1 MSDPKNRRTKQ
12 KLDSERM
19 SEPWTPEHLRAFFQS
34 VDAHRTAALWH
45 MLRELGC
52 TLGEALALQWPDV
65 DIEEQTLN
73 IHRTVATGVP
83 RTVIEAEIP
92 RVMGLSWHLTHCLGM
107 QAERQAVEKMAAGR
121 TWQTDEAW
129 VFTTEAGARL
139 DAGWV
144 RQQFRTWTIEARMPL
159 TVRLH
164 DWQI

>member
-159 TVRLH
+159 TVRLQ

>member
-1 MSDPKNRRTKQ
+1 
-12 KLDSERM
+12 M
-19 SEPWTPEHLRAFFQS
+19 SEPWTPGHVRAFFQR

-45 MLRELGC
+45 VLRDLGC
-52 TLGEALALQWPDV
+52 TLGEALALQWLDV
-65 DIEEQTLN
+65 DVGAQTLI

-92 RVMGLSWHLTHCLGM
+92 RVMGLSWHLPHCLEM
-107 QAERQAVEKMAAGR
+107 QADRQAVEKMATGR
-121 TWQTDEAW
+121 TWQTDDAW

-139 DAGWV
+139 DVGWV

-159 TVRLH
+159 TVRLQ